1 MPTRAGD
8 DRREQHRARGKRR
21 VEESY
26 HDDERDEYDEPE
38 EHDDEYDEP
47 DEDGSDDSDGADA
60 EPGAPG
66 LSAPLA
72 ARAGLEQI
80 VELTGR
86 QPCGVTSLER
96 VDDGWLVGVEV
107 VEDRRIPSSS
117 DILALY
123 IAQINGD
130 GSLEGYH
137 RARRYQRGRGD
148 SGEVT

>member
-8 DRREQHRARGKRR
+8 DRREQRRASGKRR
-21 VEESY
+21 VDKSY
-26 HDDERDEYDEPE
+26 HDDGYDEHDGYDEDEYDE
-38 EHDDEYDEP
+38 DEYDE
-47 DEDGSDDSDGADA
+47 ADA
-60 EPGAPG
+60 EPAAPG

-80 VELTGR
+80 AELSGK
-86 QPCGVTSLER
+86 QPSGVTSLER

-123 IAQINGD
+123 IAQISGD

-137 RARRYQRGRGD
+137 RTRRYQRGRGD

>member
-8 DRREQHRARGKRR
+8 DRREQRR
-21 VEESY
+21 TSGRPRV
-26 HDDERDEYDEPE
+26 DENYR
-38 EHDDEYDEP
+38 DDEYDEP
-47 DEDGSDDSDGADA
+47 DEDEYEYDDYDEEDA
-60 EPGAPG
+60 GRGGPD

-86 QPCGVTSLER
+86 QACGVTSLER

-107 VEDRRIPSSS
+107 VEDLRIPSSS

-123 IAQINGD
+123 LAKLSGD

-137 RARRYQRGRGD
+137 RARRYPRGRGD
-148 SGEVT
+148 SGEVS

>member
-8 DRREQHRARGKRR
+8 DRREQRR
-21 VEESY
+21 TSGRPRVDENY
-26 HDDERDEYDEPE
+26 RDDERDEYDEPDE
-38 EHDDEYDEP
+38 DEYEYDDYDE
-47 DEDGSDDSDGADA
+47 EEDA
-60 EPGAPG
+60 ERGGPD

-80 VELTGR
+80 VELTGK
-86 QPCGVTSLER
+86 QAGGVTSLER

-123 IAQINGD
+123 IAKLSGD

-137 RARRYQRGRGD
+137 RARRYPRGRGD
-148 SGEVT
+148 SGEVS